1 MPKLKLTFIR
11 VLVSAASAFVF
22 FGVLMA
28 VCNWLGWTNI
38 AIFFFTLSVVSWLV
52 FAAAML
58 TKMVKN
64 YSILVQ
70 KATEFLGSF
79 FK

>member
-1 MPKLKLTFIR
+1 MPKLKLTLIR
-11 VLVSAASAFVF
+11 VLLIAAGVFVF
-22 FGVLMA
+22 FGILMA
-28 VCNWLGWTNI
+28 LSNWLGWTNL
-38 AIFFFTLSVVSWLV
+38 AIFFFSLSVVSWLV

-64 YSILVQ
+64 YLILVQ

>member
-1 MPKLKLTFIR
+1 MPKLKLTLIR
-11 VLVSAASAFVF
+11 VLLIAAGVFVF
-22 FGVLMA
+22 FGILMA
-28 VCNWLGWTNI
+28 LCNWLGWTNL
-38 AIFFFTLSVVSWLV
+38 AIFFFSLSVVSWLV

-64 YSILVQ
+64 YLILVQ